1 MVPPGCRDDDTMPRQ
16 GDAISLQDISV
27 LHVIESLGGGV
38 LTAVRDYMLSTPEIQ
53 HLVLGRERVA
63 DLTGETF
70 DGLAESVGLA
80 PTNLLSA
87 TRAVGR
93 AYRQYRPDIVHAHS
107 SFAGV
112 WARLARIPPARI
124 VYTPHC
130 YAFERQD
137 INRMARLSYR
147 EAERILARRT
157 GFVIGVSPR
166 ELALAKRLNRRQPAS
181 YVPNVARVPE
191 PAAAGGSQRE
201 DRSLIVVGAGRLC
214 HQKDPSFFRAV
225 AGHLRE
231 LAPEIRLRWLGG
243 GDPGDEHMLRS
254 EGVDVTGWIE
264 RGEVLREMS
273 TADVYLHTA
282 AWEGAPITLLEA
294 AASGLP
300 VVARRIPALESLDLP
315 RLERTPAGVARRII
329 ALREPTNYSDAR
341 AEALALHDRHHPRHQ
356 RARLLS
362 AYRGV
367 ARRTEPH

>member
-1 MVPPGCRDDDTMPRQ
+1 MVPPGSRDDETMPHQ
-16 GDAISLQDISV
+16 GDPTPLQGMSV

-70 DGLAESVGLA
+70 DGLAEAVGPA
-80 PTNLLSA
+80 PANLLSA
-87 TRAVGR
+87 TRAVSR
-93 AYRQYRPDIVHAHS
+93 AYRHHRPDIVHAHS

-112 WARLARIPPARI
+112 WARLARVPPACI

-137 INRMARLSYR
+137 INRVARLSYR

-157 GFVIGVSPR
+157 GLVIGVSPR
-166 ELALAKRLNRRQPAS
+166 ELTLAKRLNRRQQAS
-181 YVPNVARVPE
+181 YVPNVARVPD
-191 PAAAGGSQRE
+191 PAATEGPRPE
-201 DRSLIVVGAGRLC
+201 DRPLTVVGAGRLC
-214 HQKDPSFFRAV
+214 HQKDPAFFGTV

-231 LAPEIRLRWLGG
+231 RAPEIRLRWLGG
-243 GDPGDEHMLRS
+243 GDPGDEQMLRS
-254 EGVDVTGWIE
+254 RGVDVTGWIGRAE
-264 RGEVLREMS
+264 LLREMS

-300 VVARRIPALESLDLP
+300 IVARRIPALESLDLP
-315 RLERTPAGVARRII
+315 RLERTPTEVARRIVE
-329 ALREPTNYSDAR
+329 LCEPTTYADAR

-356 RARLLS
+356 RARLLR
-362 AYRGV
+362 AYRDV
-367 ARRTEPH
+367 ARRSKRR